1 MNYALVTKDYGQ
13 GEGMTVLPVSK
24 NSRKYHPN
32 LNKAYSAYEV
42 LTTFFE
48 EDMGLVLN
56 NYINLEFETIKKY
69 GIMSKAMSVRL
80 LSYHYKTTRSRLQQP
95 VNETVVDFIVQ
106 GNLEGKNEADDSMVY
121 ESVDFRIRYI
131 LALRPCEQAC
141 IGPLINIYQG
151 DDEVLDYYSI
161 PTNEYLIPILYAKS
175 YNVTLAI
182 GKTTILT
189 HRAD

>member
-69 GIMSKAMSVRL
+69 GVMSKAKIENDRQSKEGDVRISSNSDCNDFL
-80 LSYHYKTTRSRLQQP
+80 YITTNGTCSGTRNKHS
-95 VNETVVDFIVQ
+95 
-106 GNLEGKNEADDSMVY
+106 
-121 ESVDFRIRYI
+121 
-131 LALRPCEQAC
+131 
-141 IGPLINIYQG
+141 
-151 DDEVLDYYSI
+151 
-161 PTNEYLIPILYAKS
+161 
-175 YNVTLAI
+175 
-182 GKTTILT
+182 TII
-189 HRAD
+189 